1 MSLAAA
7 AIPREGPLRSPRPLQ
22 ADATDHHRLGSS
34 NPDTRDF
41 AGDVVRSLQTETW
54 HHVLASLGCVTRGFF
69 VLSQVQCF
77 GVVLCQAPSVRKHPL
92 LQGAKNAEAGEV
104 FPILKTV

>member
-22 ADATDHHRLGSS
+22 QQQQQADATDHHRLGSG

-54 HHVLASLGCVTRGFF
+54 HHVLASLGCVTRVFF
-69 VLSQVQCF
+69 ALSHVQCF
-77 GVVLCQAPSVRKHPL
+77 GVVL
-92 LQGAKNAEAGEV
+92 
-104 FPILKTV
+104 